1 MAQSL
6 MALNQDIASNDNS
19 MSTKEFLQFEKTCE
33 AYKDSDE
40 EIRMIFNEIKKL
52 SASNKSEK
60 VLNDDVDDVE
70 LILKR
75 AEVIAQ
81 ETEFLLKN
89 SPISPNNNSNSPNK
103 SESGAI
109 PQIKVTNPS
118 ETEKEVFESKE
129 SSNNKVNQ
137 YAKQNAKE
145 NTEIR
150 RKPKLRPFS
159 AGVIDTKKRETVK
172 VSKTITNSPKK
183 AYTTNNCKHENL
195 VEELKDTI
203 ERAKSLELSNVQLN
217 DDNKALR
224 KRLEQVSEDKHVA
237 DLKLAECEK
246 FVNRLGKEYENR
258 NTELK
263 SIKENENRLLAEL
276 NRERNDRKNLNIQH
290 EKDVIV
296 IQDLQRQVKEMEMI
310 LKRKHPDSVSALIVA
325 SKSSTVEDNKKKLLE
340 ERICR
345 LEQELKDKEDHFQ
358 GILLTLQEKFGDM
371 KQKYESHIIDVE
383 RQLMED
389 RKVNTDLKNKLSKI
403 NLIDSAT
410 QTSQRNLHTTAT
422 QTFIKPD
429 RASSA
434 VSRLTQNSA
443 LILNKLKEDSYL
455 VATIKGLQSELT
467 VKQRTI
473 AKINRETEELRKNLR
488 NLQKEKE
495 VLLNLNPQ
503 KRSGCKAKSTENILA
518 RMNTEMDAELTEIR
532 KQKEVLVQERNTL
545 LDSLKRTNEEF
556 ILLKKKRIQDLH
568 TLQLAHEKEL
578 MQMNMQ
584 VYPLQEE
591 IKLLNRTVE
600 ILQERLRSADDKL
613 VRYQAG
619 IRDEVHAGGDA
630 PSVKNKR
637 DNR

>member
-1 MAQSL
+1 MAQCSV
-6 MALNQDIASNDNS
+6 ATKQEPNSNDNS
-19 MSTKEFLQFEKTCE
+19 TSTKEFLHFEKACE
-33 AYKDSDE
+33 LPRDSDE
-40 EIRMIFNEIKKL
+40 EINMIFNEINKL
-52 SASNKSEK
+52 SGSKQ
-60 VLNDDVDDVE
+60 NDKIIGEDVDDVE

-75 AEVIAQ
+75 AEDIAH
-81 ETEFLLKN
+81 ETENLLKS
-89 SPISPNNNSNSPNK
+89 SPVSGMNGIIPKDP
-103 SESGAI
+103 GAI
-109 PQIKVTNPS
+109 PLIKVTKPVECDSNIA
-118 ETEKEVFESKE
+118 TNVT
-129 SSNNKVNQ
+129 SSSANKSSP
-137 YAKQNAKE
+137 AKQNSKE
-145 NTEIR
+145 NNEIR
-150 RKPKLRPFS
+150 RKPKSRPFS
-159 AGVIDTKKRETVK
+159 AGVIDSKKRETTK
-172 VSKTITNSPKK
+172 VARFITNSPKI
-183 AYTTNNCKHENL
+183 NNCKHENL
-195 VEELKDTI
+195 LEELKDTNERVKAI
-203 ERAKSLELSNVQLN
+203 ELLNVQLTE
-217 DDNKALR
+217 DNKVLR
-224 KRLEQVSEDKHVA
+224 KQLEHVNEQKHVA
-237 DLKLAECEK
+237 ELKLSECEK
-246 FVNRLGKEYENR
+246 FVSRLGKEYENR

-263 SIKENENRLLAEL
+263 SVKENESRIMTEL
-276 NRERNDRKNLNIQH
+276 NKERNERKNLTIQH
-290 EKDVIV
+290 DKDVIV

-340 ERICR
+340 ERIVR
-345 LEQELKDKEDHFQ
+345 LEQELKDKEGHFQ

-371 KQKYESHIIDVE
+371 KQKYENHIIDVE

-389 RKVNTDLKNKLSKI
+389 RKTNNELRNKI
-403 NLIDSAT
+403 NKTNMVDAAV
-410 QTSQRNLHTTAT
+410 QTVPKNQHSLGC

-503 KRSGCKAKSTENILA
+503 KKNGSKQTKSSENLLVKL
-518 RMNTEMDAELTEIR
+518 NSEMEAELTEVR
-532 KQKEVLVQERNTL
+532 KQKEVLMQERSGL
-545 LDSLKRTNEEF
+545 LDSLKRTNEDF

-584 VYPLQEE
+584 VFPLQEE

-600 ILQERLRSADDKL
+600 ILQERMRAADDKL
-613 VRYQAG
+613 LRYQANVKET
-619 IRDEVHAGGDA
+619 DVHAGGD
-630 PSVKNKR
+630 NHGNRNTKR